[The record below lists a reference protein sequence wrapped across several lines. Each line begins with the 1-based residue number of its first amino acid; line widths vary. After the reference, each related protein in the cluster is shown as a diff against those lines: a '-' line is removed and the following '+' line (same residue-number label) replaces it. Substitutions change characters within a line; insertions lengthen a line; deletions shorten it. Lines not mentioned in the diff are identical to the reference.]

1 MEKILQLFAPI
12 LNNYNIKNMKT
23 MHKGGI
29 IMLIVELDQDLE
41 EDVYKEIEAGKNFEF
56 IKYLG

>member
-1 MEKILQLFAPI
+1 MIAFISNVLFDH
-12 LNNYNIKNMKT
+12 NYNIKNMKT
-23 MHKGGI
+23 INKGNT

-41 EDVYKEIEAGKNFEF
+41 EEVYKEIEAGKNFEF

>member
-1 MEKILQLFAPI
+1 
-12 LNNYNIKNMKT
+12 MKT

-41 EDVYKEIEAGKNFEF
+41 EDIYKEIEAGKNFEF